1 MKRRLMKPRVAAAAT
16 LSLVGFVGFPPGCG
30 SLDVQDFLADNACD
44 IFNCQTLPFINDVFA
59 PPHDD
64 ADNDHDDMDMDD
76 DHEDA
81 VDGHDD
87 GNGDHD
93 EMGMDMGMDMDDDH
107 EDLDDD
113 HDQEEPANEHEE
125 HDDAAEE
132 DEPTEHDA
140 HDAEEMNG

>member
-16 LSLVGFVGFPPGCG
+16 LSLVGLVGFPPGCG

-64 ADNDHDDMDMDD
+64 ADNDHDDMVMD
-76 DHEDA
+76 
-81 VDGHDD
+81 
-87 GNGDHD
+87 
-93 EMGMDMGMDMDDDH
+93 MDMGMDDDH

>member
-1 MKRRLMKPRVAAAAT
+1 MKRRLMKPRIAAAAT

-59 PPHDD
+59 APHDD
-64 ADNDHDDMDMDD
+64 ADDDHDDMDMD
-76 DHEDA
+76 
-81 VDGHDD
+81 
-87 GNGDHD
+87 
-93 EMGMDMGMDMDDDH
+93 MDMGMDDDH

-113 HDQEEPANEHEE
+113 HDQEEPADEHEE

-132 DEPTEHDA
+132 DEATEHGA